1 MGKLV
6 DLTLS
11 DEQKDIKDQTIPI
24 FDLIDRRGWDWVCNY
39 RQLPESFI
47 EEWMAN
53 FDVRVLL
60 ENQIISES
68 LSKKFRSFLH
78 YKLKSRSLDHIYSNT
93 SYADL
98 RDMIKNIVKSKREN
112 DWGDGNVSYDVVFS
126 GAIGKK
132 MYNDLLLNKKIRV
145 RTKFHNKKAT
155 INCLFDSKNVSNKI
169 VFNDSIV
176 YNYINNNRIFII

>member
-24 FDLIDRRGWDWVCNY
+24 FDLIDRRGWDWVCKY
-39 RQLPESFI
+39 RQLSESFI
-47 EEWMAN
+47 EEWMFN
-53 FDVRVLL
+53 FDIKTLL
-60 ENQIISES
+60 DNQILSES

-98 RDMIKNIVKSKREN
+98 RDMIKNIVKAKREN
-112 DWGDGNVSYDVVFS
+112 DWKGGNVVYDVVFS
-126 GAIGKK
+126 GVIGKK
-132 MYNDLLLNKKIRV
+132 IYNDLLLNKKIRV
-145 RTKFHNKKAT
+145 RTKDYNKNAI
-155 INCLFDSKNVSNKI
+155 INCLFDSKKVSNQI

-176 YNYINNNRIFII
+176 YNYINDKRIFII